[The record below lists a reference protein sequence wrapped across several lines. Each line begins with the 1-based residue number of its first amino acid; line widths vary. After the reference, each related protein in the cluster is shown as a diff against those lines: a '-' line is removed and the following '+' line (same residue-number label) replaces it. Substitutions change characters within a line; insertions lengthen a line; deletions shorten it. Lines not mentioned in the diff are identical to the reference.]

1 MSAAQNESTRM
12 TAPMPTSIAPDWI
25 ATLRPPLRETLTSLL
40 AVARV
45 WDAVSA
51 YERDYVQRA
60 GYRLGP
66 GGEWIAEM
74 RAADR

>member
-1 MSAAQNESTRM
+1 M

-25 ATLRPPLRETLTSLL
+25 ATLRPPLRETLMSLL
-40 AVARV
+40 AVERV

-60 GYRLGP
+60 GYKLGP
-66 GGEWIAEM
+66 RGEWIAAM
-74 RAADR
+74 PAADR

>member
-1 MSAAQNESTRM
+1 M

-25 ATLRPPLRETLTSLL
+25 ATPRPPLRETLTSLL
-40 AVARV
+40 AVERV

-60 GYRLGP
+60 GYKLGP
-66 GGEWIAEM
+66 RGEWIAEM
-74 RAADR
+74 PAADR